1 MEVLKSKIFKLT
13 VTLVLPLILLSLS
26 SKINVGFGMIDGNAI
41 IVGSIAV
48 FIAGIYITFF
58 KK

>member
-26 SKINVGFGMIDGNAI
+26 SKINVGFGMIDGIAI
-41 IVGSIAV
+41 IVGSIIV